1 MRNIR
6 IVKEIEIIKE
16 VIRVDI
22 NINNNT
28 TQNVCLYINLLFTLI
43 QHILIN
49 IKS

>member
-28 TQNVCLYINLLFTLI
+28 TQNVCLYINLLFVCCLSSGD
-43 QHILIN
+43 N
-49 IKS
+49 GF